1 MCREHLCVALCSQGP
16 WCSSGSFVGS
26 WNSEILKR
34 YLHGLQDPALCL
46 VGVLPLLC
54 VLCVFLDHCWL
65 ARVAGSHLPRERSVP
80 SVYSLT
86 AALVSSFSPT
96 SMSAYSLSSLN
107 MGTLPRSLYSTS
119 PRGTMMRRRLKKKDF
134 KSSRKWNG
142 NHCLWPGE
150 SKWATWR
157 QWQACFMVPERSGVE
172 AKELTV
178 LCQSSR
184 KWYLLSLWWWL
195 CGIQFQT
202 EFVSSYCLCL
212 QLCLWNFSCFF
223 DLRK

>member
-1 MCREHLCVALCSQGP
+1 MQRASLCCIVLPRTVVLLGQFCRLLELGDSEALSP
-16 WCSSGSFVGS
+16 WPP
-26 WNSEILKR
+26 R
-34 YLHGLQDPALCL
+34 PALCL

-134 KSSRKWNG
+134 KSSRK
-142 NHCLWPGE
+142 
-150 SKWATWR
+150 
-157 QWQACFMVPERSGVE
+157 
-172 AKELTV
+172 
-178 LCQSSR
+178 
-184 KWYLLSLWWWL
+184 
-195 CGIQFQT
+195 
-202 EFVSSYCLCL
+202 
-212 QLCLWNFSCFF
+212 
-223 DLRK
+223 

>member
-1 MCREHLCVALCSQGP
+1 MCRERLCVALCSRGP
-16 WCSSGSFVGS
+16 WCSSGSCRLLELGD
-26 WNSEILKR
+26 SEALSPWPPR
-34 YLHGLQDPALCL
+34 PALCL

-54 VLCVFLDHCWL
+54 DLCVFLDHCWL

-80 SVYSLT
+80 SIYSLT

-150 SKWATWR
+150 STWASWR
-157 QWQACFMVPERSGVE
+157 QWQACFTVLERSGVE
-172 AKELTV
+172 AKKLTV

-184 KWYLLSLWWWL
+184 KWYLLSLW
-195 CGIQFQT
+195 
-202 EFVSSYCLCL
+202 
-212 QLCLWNFSCFF
+212 
-223 DLRK
+223 